1 MSELL
6 VLPAQRE
13 INERVRWLIRWRWLA
28 VVAALAVIFSANYVL
43 SNTLAVVPLV
53 SVACSIA
60 VYNLVLYVH
69 VKRLERYAVTD
80 KYRQFVVV
88 AHVQKILDLLAFTA
102 LIHFAGGLENPFIF
116 VYIVPIANA
125 SLFFSRKVSLLYVGL
140 AMLLFGSMVAL
151 EATGLLPHYNLL
163 GYRDPSHYA
172 DPVHILSVTLALLL
186 PLFFTSYFVF
196 SIVDR
201 LRNRSRELYQA
212 NMACELRSQEL
223 LDANQACELR
233 SQELIEANLAC
244 ELRTQELVELNKKLK
259 ELDDARMQFTLLV
272 THELRAPVA
281 AIHSYIKLILDG
293 YVPQE
298 KQREILERSEHRARE
313 QLDLIADLLELGK
326 IQQRALMGDVESIQ
340 VQDVLKT
347 VCETVRSWANDKEIT
362 INTIVGEDLLPVM
375 AAPNHIKQLWMN
387 LVSNGIKY
395 TKPGGTV
402 TATVDQRGDY
412 IIGSVQDTGIGIS
425 QEDQGRIFQDF
436 FRTDEAK
443 AMERQGTGL
452 GLSIVKRIVEIYEG
466 EITLESEQGVGT
478 TFTFRLPVQ
487 SEQQS

>member
-28 VVAALAVIFSANYVL
+28 IVAAFVVIFGANAIL
-43 SNTLAVVPLV
+43 SNTLAVGPLV
-53 SVACSIA
+53 GVTMGIA
-60 VYNLVLYVH
+60 FYNLFFYLH
-69 VKRLERYAVTD
+69 VRRLDRYAVTD
-80 KYRQFVVV
+80 KYRQFLTI
-88 AHVQKILDLLAFTA
+88 AHVQKILDLIAFTC

-116 VYIVPIANA
+116 IYIIPVANA
-125 SLFFSRKVSLLYVGL
+125 SLLFSRKVSLLYVGL
-140 AMLLFGSMVAL
+140 VLLLFCGMIVL
-151 EATGLLPHYNLL
+151 EASGVLYHYNLV
-163 GYRDPSHYA
+163 GYRNPSRYA
-172 DPVHILSVTLALLL
+172 EPIHIFSVSLALFLT
-186 PLFFTSYFVF
+186 LFFTSYLVS

-201 LRNRSRELYQA
+201 LRSQAKELYQA
-212 NMACELRSQEL
+212 NSACELRSEEL
-223 LDANQACELR
+223 MNANLACELR
-233 SQELIEANLAC
+233 TQELMDANLSC

-293 YVPQE
+293 YVPEE

-340 VQDVLKT
+340 VGDVLRV
-347 VCETVRSWANDKEIT
+347 VCDTVRSWANDKQIT
-362 INTIVGEDLLPVM
+362 INTTIDDNLSPVM

-387 LVSNGIKY
+387 LISNGIKY
-395 TKPGGTV
+395 TKEGGTV
-402 TATVDQRGDY
+402 TATVRELEGY
-412 IIGSVQDTGIGIS
+412 IVGSVQDTGIGIS
-425 QEDQGRIFQDF
+425 PEDQTRIFQDF

-452 GLSIVKRIVEIYEG
+452 GLSIVKRIIDIYKG
-466 EITLESEQGVGT
+466 EIKVESEKGVGT
-478 TFTFRLPVQ
+478 TFTFKMPVRL
-487 SEQQS
+487 EA